1 MEFTYDYP
9 GTYMFH
15 AHQTLFTD
23 LGWMGLFDVR
33 GPPVITPPSDAT

>member
-1 MEFTYDYP
+1 MEFTYAYP
-9 GTYMFH
+9 GTDMFH

-33 GPPVITPPSDAT
+33 GNPVNIPRTDPT